1 MHKDLTN
8 GEVACHIRTLALPAT
23 IGFFFHTM
31 YNVTDTYFAGIV
43 STEALAA
50 LSVTFSIFFIVI
62 AVANGMAESITSLV
76 GNAMGEGLDDEADFI
91 ALNALYFGVFL
102 AIGLT
107 GAAYASAPSL
117 LKVLGAGG
125 SYLAT
130 SLEYINIII
139 AGSLFFVY
147 TFFVNAML
155 NAVGD
160 MVSFRNVLVA
170 GFVLNI
176 GFDYWFVMGGFGIE
190 PMGVNGIAVAT
201 VVIEAL
207 SMVYLFYRLKKTPLL
222 DGLKRFSLDLR
233 IFREIIVLGVPP
245 SLNLVL
251 VGLGIFLITY
261 FVAPFGEEV
270 VAAYGVGMRIEQI
283 ALMPAIGINMAVLA
297 IVSQN
302 SGAKAYARIEQTLS
316 IALFYGALIS
326 VVGMFGLFIG
336 AEMLMELFSEDE
348 QVVKEGVRYL
358 RIDALVMYAYVII
371 FIGLAL
377 LQGIKRPLFG
387 FYVSLLRQ
395 VLFPIAL
402 FTVLAYLQT
411 GVVAYWWGIAGITW
425 LSAVIVWRYA
435 KVELKKLNGAEAEG
449 AG

>member
-8 GEVACHIRTLALPAT
+8 GEISGHIKTLALPAT

-43 STEALAA
+43 STDALAA

-76 GNAMGEGLDDEADFI
+76 GNALGEGKGDEAKFI
-91 ALNALYFGVFL
+91 ALNALYFGAFL
-102 AIGLT
+102 AIVLAY
-107 GAAYASAPSL
+107 AAYASAPAL
-117 LKVLGAGG
+117 LMFLGAEGN
-125 SYLAT
+125 YLAT
-130 SLEYINIII
+130 SLSYINIII

-160 MVSFRNVLVA
+160 MVSFRNILVA

-176 GFDYWFVMGGFGIE
+176 GLDYWFVMGGLGIA
-190 PMGVNGIAVAT
+190 PMGVNGIALAT

-207 SMVYLFYRLKKTPLL
+207 SMAYLFYRLRKTPLL
-222 DGLKRFSLDLR
+222 EETCRYHLDLR
-233 IFREIIVLGVPP
+233 IFWDIIVLGIPP

-270 VAAYGVGMRIEQI
+270 VAAYGVGVRIEQI

-302 SGAKAYARIEQTLS
+302 SGARAYERIEQTLS

-326 VVGMFGLFIG
+326 AVGMFGLFIG
-336 AEMLMELFSEDE
+336 AETLMGLFTDNEK
-348 QVVKEGVRYL
+348 VVKEGARYL

-387 FYVSLLRQ
+387 FYISLLRQ
-395 VLFPIAL
+395 VLLPVAL
-402 FTVLAYLQT
+402 FGTFAYLET
-411 GVVAYWWGIAGITW
+411 GLVAYWWGIVAITW

-435 KVELKKLNGAEAEG
+435 KMKLKRLSETETEG
-449 AG
+449 TG